1 MKHNYC
7 VACGNTENLHQH
19 HLVPRS
25 VGGSDDES
33 NLITLCN
40 SCHGKIHGITKEWNL
55 TKLTKEALWRKK
67 AKGERTGSI
76 PYGFNV
82 ADDGIKLIKNAHE
95 QEAIDYCIEAKKDG
109 YSLREIADLLIEQ
122 GFKNRVGNAFNAK
135 TIKNILNING
145 INTAR
150 TVAEKRIAA
159 VGMSM
164 QTTLDNG

>member
-1 MKHNYC
+1 MRHKYC
-7 VACGNTENLHQH
+7 VACGSIDELHDH

-40 SCHGKIHGITKEWNL
+40 PCHGKIHGITKEWNL
-55 TKLTKEALWRKK
+55 TKLTKEALQHKK

-82 ADDGIKLIKNAHE
+82 ADDGIKLIKNEHE
-95 QEAIDYCIEAKKDG
+95 QETIRYCIDAKEAG

-122 GFKNRVGNAFNAK
+122 GFKNRADKAFHAQ
-135 TIKNILNING
+135 TIKNILVANG
-145 INTAR
+145 ISTAR
-150 TVAEKRIAA
+150 ITAGA
-159 VGMSM
+159 
-164 QTTLDNG
+164 